1 MADHLSSVRR
11 SDNMRRIRSK
21 NTRPEIMLRSRLHR
35 LGYRFRLH
43 DKRLLGNPD
52 IVLKRHQTVVF
63 CHGCFWHQHQGCKKA
78 VLPKTNTDYWLP
90 KLARN
95 CDRFKEAKRE
105 LVESGWTVAVFWEC
119 EIMSTTLTNRCIQSR
134 IGQKN

>member
-43 DKRLLGNPD
+43 DKRLPGNPD

-63 CHGCFWHQHQGCKKA
+63 CHGCFWHQHRGCKKA
-78 VLPKTNTDYWLP
+78 TRPKTNVAYWLP
-90 KLARN
+90 KLKRN
-95 CDRFKEAKRE
+95 QTRSDEVVKELKE
-105 LVESGWTVAVFWEC
+105 LGWKVAVFWEC
-119 EIMSTTLTNRCIQSR
+119 ELTMECLSDQIIQSR
-134 IGQKN
+134 LKC